1 MGGPVA
7 ERWRRY
13 ETDAEDSSAEPIAF
27 DFYWRS
33 LEQAA
38 ITLGA
43 GHGELLGRLESAAQ
57 LGAAASSSSASR
69 ATLHLR
75 ATRRVFAGELS
86 RSAAGTLPV
95 PVATLFFGD

>member
-1 MGGPVA
+1 MGGSVA

-13 ETDAEDSSAEPIAF
+13 QTDAFDESAEPIAF

-57 LGAAASSSSASR
+57 LGAAADESSESH

-86 RSAAGTLPV
+86 RW
-95 PVATLFFGD
+95 VAHQCFLAWLCTAQ

>member
-13 ETDAEDSSAEPIAF
+13 ETDACDESAEPIAF

-38 ITLGA
+38 IRLGA

-57 LGAAASSSSASR
+57 LGAAADESSPLRHIGKVASSEASPR
-69 ATLHLR
+69 
-75 ATRRVFAGELS
+75 G
-86 RSAAGTLPV
+86 
-95 PVATLFFGD
+95 